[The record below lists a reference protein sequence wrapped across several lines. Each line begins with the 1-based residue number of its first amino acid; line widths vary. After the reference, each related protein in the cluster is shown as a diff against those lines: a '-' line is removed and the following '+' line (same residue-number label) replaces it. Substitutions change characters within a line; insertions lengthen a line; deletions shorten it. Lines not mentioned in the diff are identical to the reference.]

1 MGLACLSPGPAAM
14 INSGFTQPRS
24 LSADLDL
31 MIFIFLLTYSSL
43 PLILSAKHRDGWRG
57 P

>member
-1 MGLACLSPGPAAM
+1 MGLACLSPGPAAR
-14 INSGFTQPRS
+14 ISSGFTQPRS